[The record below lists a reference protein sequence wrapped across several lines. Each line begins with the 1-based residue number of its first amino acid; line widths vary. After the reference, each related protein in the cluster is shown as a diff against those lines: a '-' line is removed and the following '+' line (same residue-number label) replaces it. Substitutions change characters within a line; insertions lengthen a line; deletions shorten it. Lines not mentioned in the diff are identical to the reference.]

1 MTKIDKSDNFKRR
14 PVMLCILDGWG
25 MRDGGDD
32 NAIYHAK
39 TPNWDRMVAD
49 YPTAR
54 LQASALDVGL
64 PEGQMGNS
72 EVGHMNLGAGRVV
85 MQDLPLIDQAVAD
98 DTLKDIP
105 TLTDMMTKLKDSGGA
120 CHLLGLVSPGGVH
133 SHQNHLVA
141 LAEILNAADIPTK
154 LHSFMD
160 GRDTAQAGG
169 KEFME
174 DLAGKTT
181 GLANFSIATV
191 TGRYLA
197 MDRDNN
203 WDRVVQAY
211 NVIVEGE
218 GAAAET
224 AIGAIQASYDADK
237 TDEFMLPHV
246 IGDYEGIKDGDA
258 VLMFNFRS
266 DRAREIMACFV
277 DPNFDGFE
285 RKRDLKLVAQAGMTE
300 YSAHL
305 NQFMGA
311 LFPQRPLKKILGEVI
326 SDAGLTQLRTA
337 ETEKYAH
344 VTFFFNGG
352 EEKVYPGEE
361 RILVPSPQVA
371 TYDLQPEMS
380 AREVTDNLVEAIE
393 AEKFDLII
401 VNYANGDMVG
411 HTGDFEAAKKAAVTL
426 DGCLERL
433 EQALLN
439 VGGTMLVTADHG
451 NAEQMS
457 DPHTQGPHTAHTL
470 SPVPLILV
478 NPPDFAEGLNEGA
491 LADVAPTLLRLL
503 GLDQPDE
510 MTGRS
515 LISEAL
521 ISENLT
527 QNATA

>member
-1 MTKIDKSDNFKRR
+1 MNKIDKDDTHKRR

-25 MRDGGDD
+25 ERDGGDD
-32 NAIYHAK
+32 NAIFHAK
-39 TPNWDRMVAD
+39 TPHWDRMVAD

-54 LQASALDVGL
+54 LEASALDVGL
-64 PEGQMGNS
+64 PAGQMGNS

-85 MQDLPLIDQAVAD
+85 MQDLPLIDQSIAD
-98 DTLKDIP
+98 GGLKNISA
-105 TLTDMMTKLKDSGGA
+105 LTDLIAKLKDSGGA

-133 SHQNHLVA
+133 SHQNHLIA
-141 LAEILNAADIPTK
+141 LAEILNDADVPTK
-154 LHSFMD
+154 LHAFMD
-160 GRDTAQAGG
+160 GRDTAQSGG
-169 KEFME
+169 KDYMT
-174 DLAGKTT
+174 DVASRTDALAH
-181 GLANFSIATV
+181 FSIATV
-191 TGRYLA
+191 TGRYFA

-203 WDRVVQAY
+203 WDRVIQAY
-211 NVIVEGE
+211 DVITEGSGTPAVSAVE
-218 GAAAET
+218 AV
-224 AIGAIQASYDADK
+224 QASYEDGK

-246 IGDYEGIKDGDA
+246 IGDYDGVQDGDA

-277 DPNFDGFE
+277 DPDFDGFE
-285 RKRDLKLVAQAGMTE
+285 RKRPLNLVAQAGMTE
-300 YSAHL
+300 YSTHL
-305 NQFMGA
+305 NQYMAA
-311 LFPQRPLKKILGEVI
+311 LFPQRKLEKILGEVI

-361 RILVPSPQVA
+361 RILVPSPKVA

-380 AREVTDNLVEAIE
+380 APEVTDNLVNAIE

-411 HTGDFEAAKKAAVTL
+411 HTGIFDAAVKAAETV
-426 DGCLERL
+426 DGCLGRL
-433 EQALLN
+433 EDALLK

-457 DPHTQGPHTAHTL
+457 DPHTHGPHTAHTL

-478 NPPDFAEGLNEGA
+478 NPPGFAEGLKEGV
-491 LADVAPTLLRLL
+491 LADVSPTLLRLL
-503 GLDQPDE
+503 GLDQPAE
-510 MTGRS
+510 MTGQS
-515 LISEAL
+515 LISEKQ
-521 ISENLT
+521 T
-527 QNATA
+527 QNATV